1 MFFSRKQVQSLTQA
15 GYFKFS
21 WCFLGPGW
29 KERAPRGPRG
39 EGMGSKKLENSFNFS
54 AGESQNKAQM
64 RLPSSSR
71 TFNAPET
78 GVSCKNG
85 GNAEDDVGI
94 SAFGEF
100 LIGWMDGSDC

>member
-1 MFFSRKQVQSLTQA
+1 MVLFGSGMEGKSPA
-15 GYFKFS
+15 GAA
-21 WCFLGPGW
+21 G
-29 KERAPRGPRG
+29 RGV
-39 EGMGSKKLENSFNFS
+39 SKKLENSFNFS